1 MNTRNFIFEIGTEE
15 LPPIALPE
23 LQSALAENIRREF
36 ANAGIEHGKLL
47 SFSTPRRLAVF
58 IESLSE
64 KQLEQPIKR
73 RGPPIS
79 AAFDKLGSPTR
90 AAIAFAEICGV
101 NLNQLERI
109 REEKGEFLFFQGCK
123 AGASTSSLIPNIV
136 ETAITALPIPKRMRW
151 GSGDVEFVRPVH
163 WVLILFGVDII
174 PATILGTQT
183 GGSTQGHRFHA
194 PEEIEVSDPTCYLS
208 ILREQGFVLADFIER
223 REKIRKQVTA
233 CAIAL
238 GGKAIIPDSLLD
250 EVTALV
256 EWPIAVEGQFEERF
270 LSLPREVLLSTLQ
283 EHQRYFAIE
292 GLTTEVDKTYP
303 LLPWFVTVSNIQS
316 QQPELVRKGNERVV
330 RARLS
335 DAAFF
340 WQQDRRGSLIKWREG
355 LNAVTFQAKLGSI
368 GQKVCR
374 IEKISVYIA
383 TIIGCDP
390 VQTARSASLC
400 KNDLLSAIVGEFPA
414 LQGTMG
420 AYYAA
425 ADGEDSIVATAIGE
439 HYLPR
444 GAGDPLPASACGAA
458 ISLADKIDTLAG
470 IFLIGL
476 KPNGTKDPFGLR
488 RAAIGILRLIIE
500 LKLDLDLKSLV
511 ITTVAEQ
518 PLVTEAFKKAETS
531 VEIYNYIMERGRAYY
546 LEAGFIPEMFD
557 AVMTSNITRPL
568 DLDLRIRALEKFLK
582 LPEAIS
588 LTAANKRIANILR
601 KSESVDNGDVIN
613 VTLLF
618 AASEIALQ
626 KVLIKIE
633 PQLYQAME
641 VRDYERSLLLLTD
654 IKIPIDSFFADV
666 MVNDPNDELRINRLA
681 LVKRVYKL
689 FNQVA
694 DFSRLPG

>member
-1 MNTRNFIFEIGTEE
+1 
-15 LPPIALPE
+15 
-23 LQSALAENIRREF
+23 
-36 ANAGIEHGKLL
+36 
-47 SFSTPRRLAVF
+47 
-58 IESLSE
+58 
-64 KQLEQPIKR
+64 
-73 RGPPIS
+73 
-79 AAFDKLGSPTR
+79 
-90 AAIAFAEICGV
+90 
-101 NLNQLERI
+101 
-109 REEKGEFLFFQGCK
+109 
-123 AGASTSSLIPNIV
+123 
-136 ETAITALPIPKRMRW
+136 
-151 GSGDVEFVRPVH
+151 
-163 WVLILFGVDII
+163 
-174 PATILGTQT
+174 
-183 GGSTQGHRFHA
+183 
-194 PEEIEVSDPTCYLS
+194 
-208 ILREQGFVLADFIER
+208 
-223 REKIRKQVTA
+223 
-233 CAIAL
+233 
-238 GGKAIIPDSLLD
+238 
-250 EVTALV
+250 V

-368 GQKVCR
+368 GQKVGR

-476 KPNGTKDPFGLR
+476 KPSGTKDPFGLR

-518 PLVTEAFKKAETS
+518 PLVTETFKKAETS

-601 KSESVDNGDVIN
+601 KSESVDNGDAIN